1 MRNMKLKNDA
11 QFTAE
16 DIAEATNGL
25 GATKLKP
32 RKAKP
37 QACRTKASKG
47 YVKGSNGFATGYPR
61 TTSAKVF
68 V

>member
-16 DIAEATNGL
+16 DIAEATAGL

-32 RKAKP
+32 RKAKA
-37 QACRTKASKG
+37 QACRAKASKG
-47 YVKGSNGFATGYPR
+47 YVKGTNGFATGYPR
-61 TTSAKVF
+61 KVF

>member
-11 QFTAE
+11 QFSAA

-25 GATKLKP
+25 GATVLKP
-32 RKAKP
+32 RKAKA
-37 QACRTKASKG
+37 QACRVKSSKG
-47 YVKGSNGFATGYPR
+47 FVKGSAGFATGYPR
-61 TTSAKVF
+61 KVF

>member
-11 QFTAE
+11 QFSAE

-37 QACRTKASKG
+37 QAMR
-47 YVKGSNGFATGYPR
+47 VKGTKGVSKSTNGFAEGYPR
-61 TTSAKVF
+61 KVF

>member
-11 QFTAE
+11 QFSAA

-25 GATKLKP
+25 GATVLKT
-32 RKAKP
+32 RKVRKP
-37 QACRTKASKG
+37 QCRVKSSRG
-47 YVKGSNGFATGYPR
+47 FVKGTAGFATGYPR
-61 TTSAKVF
+61 KVF

>member
-1 MRNMKLKNDA
+1 MRNTKLKNDA

-16 DIAEATNGL
+16 DVAEATNGL

-32 RKAKP
+32 RKARKP
-37 QACRTKASKG
+37 QCRAKGSKG
-47 YVKGSNGFATGYPR
+47 FVKGTNGFAEGYPR
-61 TTSAKVF
+61 KVF

>member
-1 MRNMKLKNDA
+1 MRTMKLKYDA

-32 RKAKP
+32 RKAKA
-37 QACRTKASKG
+37 QACRVKSSKG
-47 YVKGSNGFATGYPR
+47 FVKGSNGFATGYPR
-61 TTSAKVF
+61 KVF